1 MNVIFKNIPAGIKKY
16 ELAKYIESKV
26 NARGIMREW
35 FCVPIGDI
43 DIVLLQ
49 GVDGSYQEQYG
60 LIRIRSSENAKKV
73 IKELN
78 GSILNKLKIIAIEFF
93 SRSERND
100 PRLRDNDTPEVFK
113 EQRVKDRRGS
123 TLVNSRDV

>member
-1 MNVIFKNIPAGIKKY
+1 MNVIFKNIPRGIKKH
-16 ELAKYIESKV
+16 ELARFIESKF
-26 NARGIMREW
+26 NASGFMREW

-43 DIVLLQ
+43 DIMQLQ

-60 LIRIRSSENAKKV
+60 LVRILPTDVAKKV

-78 GSILNKLKIIAIEFF
+78 GSILNKLQITATEFF

-100 PRLRDNDTPEVFK
+100 LRHQDIETQEVFK
-113 EQRVKDRRGS
+113 EQRVKDRRENI
-123 TLVNSRDV
+123 LINSREV